1 MSVVGGCCHSLPHM
15 ALKPKVARIYLNQ
28 EAQEMLRVAVGQVQ
42 DLSESQ
48 LLGFLVSAGLRALR
62 DNGYTLTHP
71 VRLAMVS
78 PDVEIPIPSSRL

>member
-1 MSVVGGCCHSLPHM
+1 M

-28 EAQEMLRVAVGQVQ
+28 EAQELLRDAVGQVE

-78 PDVEIPIPSSRL
+78 PDVELTHPSARR